1 MRLLS
6 ILGIASL
13 SISGVSAALVIEG
26 EPNVNDTLVL
36 QHLKDRQ
43 KLIALEKTHRQGS
56 FQTFLKQ
63 IEPDQSP
70 RSYLPTGS
78 LPNCQTG

>member
-13 SISGVSAALVIEG
+13 SISGVSAALAIQG

-56 FQTFLKQ
+56 F
-63 IEPDQSP
+63 
-70 RSYLPTGS
+70 
-78 LPNCQTG
+78 

>member
-13 SISGVSAALVIEG
+13 SISGVSAALVIQG

-56 FQTFLKQ
+56 FQTFFF
-63 IEPDQSP
+63 IAN
-70 RSYLPTGS
+70 RT
-78 LPNCQTG
+78 